1 MKFYAIFSVIALLS
15 VGALKA
21 QVKIM
26 NTPTAWPDQP
36 KPPVALK
43 KPTTFTAHGDT
54 RVDDYFWMNSYFKKG
69 PDSNMVIKNLKEEND
84 YYKGMMAATEG
95 IQERLYDE
103 MKSRIKE
110 KDESVPIYNKG
121 YYYYSRVV
129 EGKDYF
135 LYCRK
140 KGNLEAPEEVLLDVN
155 AMAEGHNYFS
165 ATGFDIS
172 PDNKLLAYGIDVL
185 SRRQYKIYVKNLE
198 TGKTY
203 SDEISNTE
211 GNPVWAADNKTFFYT
226 SKNQVTLLSEKI
238 MRHQLGDAVTKDA
251 VVYEEK
257 DPSNYI
263 YIERSKS
270 DEYLFIVSR
279 ATLSAET
286 RILKADNPLGTF

>member
-1 MKFYAIFSVIALLS
+1 
-15 VGALKA
+15 
-21 QVKIM
+21 
-26 NTPTAWPDQP
+26 
-36 KPPVALK
+36 
-43 KPTTFTAHGDT
+43 
-54 RVDDYFWMNSYFKKG
+54 
-69 PDSNMVIKNLKEEND
+69 
-84 YYKGMMAATEG
+84 
-95 IQERLYDE
+95 
-103 MKSRIKE
+103 
-110 KDESVPIYNKG
+110 
-121 YYYYSRVV
+121 
-129 EGKDYF
+129 
-135 LYCRK
+135 
-140 KGNLEAPEEVLLDVN
+140 
-155 AMAEGHNYFS
+155 
-165 ATGFDIS
+165 
-172 PDNKLLAYGIDVL
+172 
-185 SRRQYKIYVKNLE
+185 VKNLE